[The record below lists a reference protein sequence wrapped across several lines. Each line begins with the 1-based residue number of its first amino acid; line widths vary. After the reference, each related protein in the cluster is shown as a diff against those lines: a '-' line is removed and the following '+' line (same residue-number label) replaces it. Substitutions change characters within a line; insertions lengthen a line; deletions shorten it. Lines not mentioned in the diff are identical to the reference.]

1 MGRHIGL
8 FNGYRKQQAIMP
20 IVYPDVHKHHK
31 ERTTTMPKRD
41 SPKATGGTRR
51 RTRKTTPRGSAAIIL
66 ELSQAMR
73 ERLAELDKPRPIIDD
88 ICPACGC
95 AAGVPKIL
103 RGGKTKYICVP
114 CVLALQYHHYTPDLI
129 AWRLIRLPYYRF
141 YLNHPDK
148 ASEHLMLSTRQDNYS
163 NV

>member
-1 MGRHIGL
+1 
-8 FNGYRKQQAIMP
+8 
-20 IVYPDVHKHHK
+20 
-31 ERTTTMPKRD
+31 MPK
-41 SPKATGGTRR
+41 PGPP
-51 RTRKTTPRGSAAIIL
+51 KTTPRTTQRTKKAQPRGTGEIIL
-66 ELSQAMR
+66 ELTEAMR
-73 ERLAELDKPRPIIDD
+73 ARFDELDKPRPIIDD

-103 RGGKTKYICVP
+103 RQGKVQYVCVP
-114 CVLALQYHHYTPDLI
+114 CHLTLQYHHYTSDLI

-148 ASEHLMLSTRQDNYS
+148 ASEHLMLSTRPGNYS